1 MLNRS
6 SRLYTKSR
14 SSYQPQYKCEYRFHF
29 KCILILF
36 LFTLNFTYQSL
47 ILLCQ
52 CERVASRDLLSF
64 QWCRAQQLTS
74 RVCVFPS
81 VGGAWWWGRT
91 KSDICNCRWACKSR
105 LYCHQQP
112 GRAHIHLFILLD
124 CCHQSE
130 HYKSSPSSIG
140 NLLMHAAD
148 QFLTSR
154 ANRQSNSSL
163 SLCTNTH
170 QLSLICTNKHI
181 HILCANTH
189 PI

>member
-1 MLNRS
+1 MYS
-6 SRLYTKSR
+6 S
-14 SSYQPQYKCEYRFHF
+14 FF
-29 KCILILF
+29 ILSAL
-36 LFTLNFTYQSL
+36 L
-47 ILLCQ
+47 IKVSC
-52 CERVASRDLLSF
+52 CCVSMNERRQETCCPFRGARH
-64 QWCRAQQLTS
+64 LTS
-74 RVCVFPS
+74 PPCVRFPN
-81 VGGAWWWGRT
+81 VGAWWWGRT
-91 KSDICNCRWACKSR
+91 KSDICDCRWACKSR
-105 LYCHQQP
+105 LYCHHQP

-148 QFLTSR
+148 QFLTSG

-163 SLCTNTH
+163 SLRTNTH